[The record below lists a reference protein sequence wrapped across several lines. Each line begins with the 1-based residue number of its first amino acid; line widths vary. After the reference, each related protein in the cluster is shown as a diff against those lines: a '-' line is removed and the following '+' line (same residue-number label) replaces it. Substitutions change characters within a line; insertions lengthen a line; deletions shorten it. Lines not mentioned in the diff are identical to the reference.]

1 MLRCLSSVGL
11 IKIYMGYLILGA
23 RTSEQSV
30 LPFLKFCA
38 HALKEMIKKNMS
50 TIFMKL
56 FASKENCQN
65 WP

>member
-1 MLRCLSSVGL
+1 
-11 IKIYMGYLILGA
+11 MGYLILGA